1 MSSIALPL
9 SNVILGLA
17 NIGAGVGFSVEEK
30 KKMDD
35 LNDKSATLKTDVT
48 ESGNMYDH
56 IYYLVAVNLDRV
68 KKALDKLPSDFIDKV
83 QDKITSDT
91 SEGDTE
97 KAIQTV
103 GQVLGYTGAGLG
115 VSSGIV
121 KLVIKLRQRKASGKE
136 PSEPSADPFEE
147 VPLDGAEPPVPTESE
162 SSFPTSPKL
171 TKFAKGLEIGGI
183 VFGVA
188 GLATTIG
195 LGIWTIEK
203 LNDAISEVEEKQ
215 KQVDAFKKAMTD
227 ALDGMIKDAGLPEK
241 SYDGLT
247 KMAAT
252 WKTIS
257 ENFDSYEK
265 SLYYAI
271 RGYFLKKSLD
281 DIKTMVAKES
291 DAGKPF
297 PDDGYPLAKTLA
309 DDIKYQFDQKKT
321 DKEIVAFFATENPK
335 IGLRFVFD
343 EFFISSLRWH

>member
-9 SNVILGLA
+9 TNVILGLA
-17 NIGAGVGFSVEEK
+17 NIGAGIGFSVEEN
-30 KKMDD
+30 KKMDE
-35 LNDKSATLKTDVT
+35 LNDKSATLKTAVT

-56 IYYLVAVNLDRV
+56 IYYFVAVNLDRV
-68 KKALDKLPSDFIDKV
+68 KKALDKLPSDFLDKV
-83 QDKITSDT
+83 QAQIISGT

-103 GQVLGYTGAGLG
+103 AQVLGYTGAALG
-115 VSSGIV
+115 VTSGII
-121 KLVIKLRQRKASGKE
+121 KLVIKLRQRKASGQE
-136 PSEPSADPFEE
+136 PPEPTTDPFKE
-147 VPLDGAEPPVPTESE
+147 VPLEGGEPPVPPEPE
-162 SSFPTSPKL
+162 SSFSNSPKL
-171 TKFAKGLEIGGI
+171 TKFSKGLDIGGV
-183 VFGVA
+183 VFGVV
-188 GLATTIG
+188 GLAATIG

-203 LNDAISEVEEKQ
+203 LNKAISDVEKKQ

-227 ALDGMIKDAGLPEK
+227 ALDIMIKDSGLPQK

-252 WKTIS
+252 WKKIS

-281 DIKTMVAKES
+281 EIKAMVTKES

-309 DDIKYQFDQKKT
+309 DDIKYLFSQKKS

-343 EFFISSLRWH
+343 EFFISSLRWL